1 MPAAVTAAPA
11 PAVPAPVEPAMPAAP
26 APAMAEPIVPAEA
39 ETARS
44 PDASMPSLETAPE
57 LTPAQIMEPAG
68 EPPTAEPPTAEPP
81 TAEPI
86 VTPTVPPTTEPVST
100 PAAPAPMM
108 DEEALVAMV
117 DASAATDDVIMVEVA
132 GLDAPRELVTKSMED
147 KVNEL
152 VERGLMS
159 PEDAEA
165 ARRQ

>member
-1 MPAAVTAAPA
+1 MT
-11 PAVPAPVEPAMPAAP
+11 
-26 APAMAEPIVPAEA
+26 
-39 ETARS
+39 
-44 PDASMPSLETAPE
+44 SLETAPE
-57 LTPAQIMEPAG
+57 LTPAQIV
-68 EPPTAEPPTAEPP
+68 EPPTAEPPTAVPPTAELP

-117 DASAATDDVIMVEVA
+117 DASVATDDVIMVEVA